1 MKVTETRLDTLID
14 NLNTLICED
23 ELLTRPE
30 RETLVRAVAAIGA
43 MKARVSMKKGEA
55 PAAAKPEKSKRK
67 EIIPDPRFPNARQA
81 WVSEEETLL
90 LDALDGVPNDDI
102 GKHLFRVSEKLG
114 RTPFSVACK
123 IASQRHLRNDWK
135 EQFREISDK
144 IRLSGLSISDYLKQS
159 GTDRND

>member
-23 ELLTRPE
+23 DLLTRQE

-43 MKARVSMKKGEA
+43 MKARVSRQKPTG
-55 PAAAKPEKSKRK
+55 PAASKPKEEKPAPV
-67 EIIPDPRFPNARQA
+67 PDPRFPNARQA
-81 WVSEEETLL
+81 WVAEEETLL

-102 GKHLFRVSEKLG
+102 GKHLFWLSEKLG

-123 IASQRHLRNDWK
+123 IASQRHLTNGWK
-135 EQFREISDK
+135 EQFREVSDK
-144 IRLSGLSISDYLKQS
+144 IRLSGLSISDYLKQNRS
-159 GTDRND
+159 DLNA

>member
-43 MKARVSMKKGEA
+43 MKARVGMKKPAIPASSKPKEEKQA
-55 PAAAKPEKSKRK
+55 PV
-67 EIIPDPRFPNARQA
+67 PDPRFPNARQA
-81 WVSEEETLL
+81 WVAEEETLL
-90 LDALDGVPNDDI
+90 LDALDGVPNDI
-102 GKHLFRVSEKLG
+102 GKHLFWLSEKLG

-123 IASQRHLRNDWK
+123 IASQRHLTNGWK
-135 EQFREISDK
+135 EQFREVSDK